1 MCNFN
6 KQNEETK
13 KRLHLLMQECATKA
27 GSVNSLLA
35 LIEAIR
41 EKKPNAL
48 IDSSCKVESK
58 GLRLSWNKIIFKD
71 KFDVLEEVV
80 RLRDGSDGIGRNILD
95 VKSEKKRK
103 KILTM
108 LKTLAPIEFKVVAK
122 DGQKAEGFELKI
134 FETLQEDGATINP
147 LFAALFFC
155 SAEFTKKAL
164 KYEIA

>member
-13 KRLHLLMQECATKA
+13 ERLHLLMQEYAQKA

-80 RLRDGSDGIGRNILD
+80 RLRDASDGIGRNILD
-95 VKSEKKRK
+95 IKSEKKMK
-103 KILTM
+103 KTLNM

-122 DGQKAEGFELKI
+122 EGQKAEGFELKI
-134 FETLQEDGATINP
+134 FETLQEGTATINP

-164 KYEIA
+164 KYEAA